1 MIKHSLRL
9 RSFSKVVGLASACS
23 VAAAYS
29 EQQPRENHGHD
40 DGASHEKRV
49 WGRLKD
55 KAMSFKSKDVEV
67 DLPMDKLACHRV
79 VSDGESQ
86 AVVLVACGSFNPPTL
101 AHLRVLEL
109 VRQEFFR
116 QGIDVLGAYLSPVN
130 DEYNKTA
137 LLSSDHRVSM
147 CQHAAEGSDFIMVD
161 TWESKQKEYKRT
173 QYVLQSI
180 DRRIERQFSA
190 RSEELE
196 AMPRTVL
203 VCGGDLLESMN
214 RPDVW
219 DQDLLEKLLSE
230 HGVACVSRKGSDLQK
245 AVDTKGS
252 LLNKYQSNI
261 LIVQNPIPN
270 DISSSLVRQEVQQ
283 GNSVKYLVPD
293 AVLGYIAR
301 HGLYK

>member
-1 MIKHSLRL
+1 MLRYSLRL
-9 RSFSKVVGLASACS
+9 RSFSKVVGLASVCS

-29 EQQPRENHGHD
+29 EQQPRENVQD
-40 DGASHEKRV
+40 DGGTHGKKV
-49 WGRLKD
+49 WGKLKD
-55 KAMSFKSKDVEV
+55 RAMSFKSKDVET

-79 VSDGESQ
+79 ASNAKSQ

-116 QGIDVLGAYLSPVN
+116 QGIDVLGAYLSPVHN
-130 DEYNKTA
+130 AYNKTA
-137 LLSSDHRVSM
+137 LLPSEHRVSM
-147 CQHAAEGSDFIMVD
+147 CEYAAEGSDFIMVD
-161 TWESKQKEYKRT
+161 SWESKQKEYKRT
-173 QYVLQSI
+173 LFVLESI

-190 RSEELE
+190 SDQMQE
-196 AMPRTVL
+196 MPRTVL
-203 VCGGDLLESMN
+203 VCGGDMLESMN
-214 RPDVW
+214 RPDIW

-230 HGVACVSRKGSDLQK
+230 HGVACVSRNGSDLQK
-245 AVDTKGS
+245 AVDTEGS

-293 AVLGYIAR
+293 AVLEYIAH